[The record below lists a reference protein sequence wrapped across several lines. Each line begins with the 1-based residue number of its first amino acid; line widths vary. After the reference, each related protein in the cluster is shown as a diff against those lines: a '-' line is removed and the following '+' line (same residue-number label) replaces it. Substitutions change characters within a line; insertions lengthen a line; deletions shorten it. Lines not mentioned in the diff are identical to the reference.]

1 MSGHSKWA
9 NIKHRKA
16 AQDAKKGKVFTRLGK
31 EISVAAKEGGSNL
44 DSNFKLRTIV
54 DKARAANMPLE
65 NITRAIK
72 RGTGELPGVTYEEQT
87 YEGYGPEGIAVIVEC
102 LTDNKKRTVAEIRH
116 VFSAGNGNLAEAG
129 AVSWMFEKKG
139 VIRAATGGLTEDDF
153 IEQLIDFDVSD
164 ISVEDQAVTVIVNPK
179 QLESVKKVLQDTG
192 HAIES
197 AELEWVAHNLI
208 ELSPEKEQKV
218 ISFLESIEDLDDV
231 QNVYTN
237 LA

>member
-16 AQDAKKGKVFTRLGK
+16 AQDAKKGKVFTRMGK
-31 EISVAAKEGGSNL
+31 ELSIAAKQGGG
-44 DSNFKLRTIV
+44 DPESNFRLRTLV

-72 RGTGELPGVTYEEQT
+72 RGTGELPGVSYEEQL
-87 YEGYGPEGIAVIVEC
+87 YEGYGPEGIAILVEC
-102 LTDNKKRTVAEIRH
+102 LSDNKKRTVSEIRH
-116 VFSAGNGNLAEAG
+116 AFSSGNGNLAEAG

-139 VIRAATGGLTEDDF
+139 VIRATANGLKEDDF
-153 IEQLIDFDVSD
+153 IEQLIDFEVSD
-164 ISVEDQAVTVIVNPK
+164 ISIDEQTVTIIVSPK
-179 QLESVKKVLQDTG
+179 QLEMVKKVLQDTG
-192 HAIES
+192 HTIES
-197 AELEWVAHNLI
+197 AELEMVAKNLVT
-208 ELSPEKEQKV
+208 LAPEKEQKV
-218 ISFLESIEDLDDV
+218 ISFLEQIEEMDDV